1 MKSFVF
7 RFISLFNL
15 ICVVCCVNIYG
26 QNPSSIFGSIHLN
39 QATYVA
45 FVDTFGNGF
54 HRSTLNIEVWKVRY
68 VDVIKDEINQT
79 RVYLNEKLP
88 EVEISTSIVK
98 IEDGANVQFK
108 VSGIPD
114 SGQYIALYYFTQH
127 PANLKVFQPQ
137 SRIEDG
143 SERAHLKYVTNAALN
158 IGVNKKYGTFS
169 ILPIEKEQK
178 YQTTI
183 FANTTGIRP
192 TGFWDSVGDFFED
205 VAELAWDG
213 GKGLAGIVVDAK
225 GTIFSQAYG
234 IGQALFRDDG
244 VIIPRYRL
252 ISAEE
257 YVWANKNFFNNKL
270 PSINKIMITNL
281 LGLGKAPFVWPIGD
295 GRILMNLGSQG
306 FKNPMKIYLNGN
318 IEGQVFIHEL
328 THVWQVHTT
337 KDIHWTLKA
346 LKTQVCNMFGYN
358 VYKVECGQEW
368 KTYNPEQQATLVE
381 LCYKNREKSKF
392 DGCEQ
397 AYVEDHVRHKKFDKP
412 VTPECRELI
421 SQLERAKKALEKRK
435 SLLVRNNKKTR
446 IIPASESQTGKPIIV
461 TATIPEE
468 DFLKDKTYR
477 ELKAEISRLNQEK
490 ISLNCN

>member
-1 MKSFVF
+1 MKSFLF
-7 RFISLFNL
+7 RFISLFKL
-15 ICVVCCVNIYG
+15 ICVLCCVNIYG
-26 QNPSSIFGSIHLN
+26 QNPSSVSGSIHLN

-45 FVDTFGNGF
+45 FVDTFGNRF
-54 HRSTLNIEVWKVRY
+54 HQSTLNIEVWKVRY

-88 EVEISTSIVK
+88 EVEISTSVVK

-127 PANLKVFQPQ
+127 PANLKIFQPH

-143 SERAHLKYVTNAALN
+143 SERRYLKYVTNAPLR
-158 IGVNKKYGTFS
+158 IGVVKEYGVFS
-169 ILPIEKEQK
+169 ILSIEKEQI

-183 FANTTGIRP
+183 FANTTGILP
-192 TGFWDSVGDFFED
+192 MGFWDSVGNFFED

-213 GKGLAGIVVDAK
+213 SKGLAGIVVDAS

-234 IGQALFRDDG
+234 FGQALFLDDG
-244 VIIPRYRL
+244 VIIPRYRQ

-257 YVWANKNFFNNKL
+257 YVWANRKIFNNKL
-270 PSINKIMITNL
+270 PSINKIIITNL
-281 LGLGKAPFVWPIGD
+281 LGLGKVPFVWPMGD
-295 GRILMNLGSQG
+295 GKILMNLGSKG
-306 FKNPMKIYLNGN
+306 FKNPMNMYLDWN

-328 THVWQVHTT
+328 THVWQVHTAS
-337 KDIHWTLKA
+337 DINWTLKA
-346 LKTQVCNMFGYN
+346 LKTQICEGQDA
-358 VYKVECGQEW
+358 YKVDCGQEW
-368 KTYNPEQQATLVE
+368 KTYNPEQQARLVE

-392 DGCEQ
+392 DECQ
-397 AYVEDHVRHKKFDKP
+397 QPYVEKYVRGEKFDKP
-412 VTPECRELI
+412 ITPECRELI

-435 SLLVRNNKKTR
+435 SLLARNNKKTK
-446 IIPASESQTGKPIIV
+446 IIPASESPTGRPITV
-461 TATIPEE
+461 TSTIPEE

-490 ISLNCN
+490 IPLRCN